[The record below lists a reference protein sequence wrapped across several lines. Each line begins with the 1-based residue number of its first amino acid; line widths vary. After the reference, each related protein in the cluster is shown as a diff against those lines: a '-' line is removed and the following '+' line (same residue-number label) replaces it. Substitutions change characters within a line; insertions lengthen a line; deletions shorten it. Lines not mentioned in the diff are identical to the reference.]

1 MLIPVTKQVVTMLCL
16 STERFGTA
24 GGGGER
30 HAEPVGPGG
39 GAGGEAQHAGRHRQ
53 TAGQVRQL
61 SARTG
66 HVSGGGA
73 AVQEGGPLPGRCQAH
88 VSGH

>member
-1 MLIPVTKQVVTMLCL
+1 MCLC
-16 STERFGTA
+16 TERFGTA
-24 GGGGER
+24 GGGVER

-53 TAGQVRQL
+53 TARQVRQL
-61 SARTG
+61 SAGAG

-73 AVQEGGPLPGRCQAH
+73 AVQEGGPLFGRCQAH
-88 VSGH
+88 VSGIYCHYSAFQV